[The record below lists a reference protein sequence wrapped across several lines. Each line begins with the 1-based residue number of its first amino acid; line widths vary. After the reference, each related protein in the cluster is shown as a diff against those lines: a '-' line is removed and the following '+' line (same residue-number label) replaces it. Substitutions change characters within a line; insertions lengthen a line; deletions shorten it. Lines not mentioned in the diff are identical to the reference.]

1 MEIVS
6 VSDSREWLA
15 GFPEPPAKELYGVSA
30 MEESL
35 PSLDARNEALSRK
48 FAARAARTRVGIKKR
63 RKTAR
68 RK

>member
-1 MEIVS
+1 
-6 VSDSREWLA
+6 
-15 GFPEPPAKELYGVSA
+15 